1 MLTERLKSRLAKG
14 RPMAC
19 VTLHIP
25 VDVIEEMQEIART
38 RGFASY
44 RTLLKAYLSEGL
56 RRDEV
61 HLAQPQP

>member
-1 MLTERLKSRLAKG
+1 MLTERLKSRLDKD

-25 VDVIEEMQEIART
+25 VDVIGEMQKIAHS

-44 RTLLKAYLSEGL
+44 RTLLKAYLSEAL

-61 HLAQPQP
+61 SLAQPQP